1 MHFIFLKLY
10 QQLVKLLIISFCSK
24 EFKNA
29 IGPKGKSP
37 WITDD
42 DGEPVSDS
50 QFIIEHLMK
59 KHNIQMLKLTPE
71 ESAVARSL
79 RALVEDNLV
88 RNMLCLSCQLSLL
101 LRDESQYHTS
111 SDRRSSGSRNDA

>member
-1 MHFIFLKLY
+1 M
-10 QQLVKLLIISFCSK
+10 SFCFK

-50 QFIIEHLMK
+50 QLIIEHLMK

-88 RNMLCLSCQLSLL
+88 SNILLKLIGPLRYSGLARQCFTLSLL
-101 LRDESQYHTS
+101 LKLPNFF
-111 SDRRSSGSRNDA
+111 SD